1 MTNLKGIPA
10 QDDFETTLAASWNG
24 WVGSMSVYDVPD
36 GTMPTWEYSYVV
48 VEPWT
53 SSMQVAK
60 ISGWTNSPKT
70 LIVDSIDVEK
80 ANGVNYTA
88 KTHPANS
95 VVRVSNNYSFW
106 KDIQTA
112 VNSKADPSIVWDYS
126 FSNNE
131 ISVTGNVAQMNVE
144 ELNLNTG
151 GSDAKLSTNGT
162 MKFQDKNAW
171 PITLSQMIR
180 PPVSWSAIEVMSETD
195 FQQITP
201 ELNTAYFRYYN

>member
-1 MTNLKGIPA
+1 MTNLKWIPA

-24 WVGSMSVYDVPD
+24 WVGSMSVFDVPD

-88 KTHPANS
+88 RIHPANS

-131 ISVTGNVAQMNVE
+131 ISVTGDVAQF
-144 ELNLNTG
+144 TP
-151 GSDAKLSTNGT
+151 NGT
-162 MKFQDKNAW
+162 DITISTSWDMKFQDRNAW
-171 PITLSQMIR
+171 PITLSQMIN
-180 PPVSWSAIEVMSETD
+180 PPISWSATEVMSETD

-201 ELNTAYFRYYN
+201 VINTAYFRYYN